1 MFKKMKLG
9 QKLILGFVG
18 VALIA
23 AIVGVTGIWGIG
35 QIVEKVH
42 MMTTVQVVA
51 LAEVGNISTNL
62 QKLTANIKMFFV
74 PGLPPEKVKECLQS
88 IEDARKSYGASKD
101 TFDKVKMSDEAR
113 KLWDGIIQTLADLKE
128 ENNQIIALG
137 QEAVKASATDA
148 AEINRKI
155 QAIGF
160 SKGYNEKLSRLEK
173 LLDDIMVVAQKHA
186 NDMGEKV
193 GQVAATSRNLVVMIT
208 VVGFIV
214 ALILGFFIAQSIAIP
229 MTRAVEVLKTM
240 SNGDLTNRMKLDRG
254 DEIGMMA
261 NTMDE
266 FSDSLS
272 TMVSQI
278 RDSAQ
283 QLAAATEEISSSS
296 QQISDGAQQ
305 QSASFEEL
313 SSSVQSNAS
322 GAVQSNDIAQTTAKK
337 AAKAGEAMDNTRRDE
352 RDRKKFETDNGRRGS
367 YYGYSRDQTN
377 LLALNAAIEAARA
390 GEHGKGFAVVADE
403 VRKLAERSAASAKEI
418 ETLIVESS
426 KQVDDGAKLSKAAG
440 DSMREI
446 VEDINKVAEQIQG
459 ISSATQEQAATM
471 EQNTSIT
478 ESNASASEELA
489 ASAEELAGQAE
500 ALQRMVAKF
509 KVTEGMGGV
518 QEIQTK
524 VQAKPVVHAAAQVKK
539 PVATTKKHGGETEK
553 LKLG

>member
-337 AAKAGEAMDNTRRDE
+337 AAKAGEAMDNTIDAM
-352 RDRKKFETDNGRRGS
+352 S
-367 YYGYSRDQTN
+367 
-377 LLALNAAIEAARA
+377 AIE
-390 GEHGKGFAVVADE
+390 K
-403 VRKLAERSAASAKEI
+403 
-418 ETLIVESS
+418 SS
-426 KQVDDGAKLSKAAG
+426 KQITDAVAL
-440 DSMREI
+440 I
-446 VEDINKVAEQIQG
+446 TDIAETRPIF
-459 ISSATQEQAATM
+459 S
-471 EQNTSIT
+471 
-478 ESNASASEELA
+478 
-489 ASAEELAGQAE
+489 
-500 ALQRMVAKF
+500 R
-509 KVTEGMGGV
+509 
-518 QEIQTK
+518 
-524 VQAKPVVHAAAQVKK
+524 
-539 PVATTKKHGGETEK
+539 
-553 LKLG
+553 